1 MKNIIIKNV
10 LIIGSGVMGS
20 RIACYLSDVG
30 LSVFLLDIIGN
41 DKNRNSIVNSNLNK
55 TIKSRPEPLLDKS
68 NVHNITTGNIIDDI
82 NKIKDSDW
90 IIEAVSEK
98 ENIKKEVLD
107 IIEKNKKKES
117 IVSTNTSGL
126 SINNLVK
133 GRSKEFKENF
143 LGIHFFNPPRQLRL
157 LEIIP
162 NKKTKK
168 GIIDFFKDYCSKIL
182 GKEVVLCKDTPGFI
196 GNRVGVFS
204 LMNCV
209 HNAIKHKLSVGEV
222 DALTGKFVFR
232 PKSATFRTID
242 IIGLDTLKNL
252 NVDIVERTNDINTK
266 VNFKFP
272 EALNE
277 MYELGSYGDKSG
289 KGFYQKRI
297 DKNGKRKFLE
307 INLKDKKYVEAK
319 KIDNKKIVFSNRDP
333 LTLINKN
340 KKYGLFYQDIFLDL
354 FTYCSYMIPK
364 ITDEIYKVDQTMKF
378 GFGWVYGPF
387 EIWDMMGVERV
398 CKMIKNEK
406 KNVSEWVIDMLKRN
420 VNSFYGIEENK
431 KLFYDLKTKKYSPIK
446 EGVLYQTQTSYKKE
460 TLSYHSEDGIAHV
473 KINSNLLDQK
483 TLTKTIETLH
493 GIENNSKGLVIDL
506 VSDPTNQ
513 HTHSK
518 ELLKN
523 IKDKS
528 FRKVEQTISLQQ
540 KLSNTIKH
548 FGIPTVSVASG
559 FVVGQNL
566 NLLMSSKN
574 SCVYKETYMGLPELN
589 LGIIPIGGSSKEL
602 LLTIDDEFVEGD
614 PEGNRLTLIY
624 NNFALKKISSSAV
637 EGKNLRFLG
646 CKDNYYFNPKTLVN
660 NAKEKVKQIIE
671 TGYVSEP
678 NNKKITAR
686 GRYGLSVLYALSE
699 NYRQAGLLTEHDKL
713 VSDCYA
719 SVLCVGDISE
729 KTKVDQNYFLEH
741 EREVFLSLCSET
753 KTIKR
758 INYFLNKG
766 SIIRN

>member
-1 MKNIIIKNV
+1 
-10 LIIGSGVMGS
+10 
-20 RIACYLSDVG
+20 
-30 LSVFLLDIIGN
+30 
-41 DKNRNSIVNSNLNK
+41 
-55 TIKSRPEPLLDKS
+55 
-68 NVHNITTGNIIDDI
+68 
-82 NKIKDSDW
+82 
-90 IIEAVSEK
+90 
-98 ENIKKEVLD
+98 
-107 IIEKNKKKES
+107 
-117 IVSTNTSGL
+117 
-126 SINNLVK
+126 
-133 GRSKEFKENF
+133 
-143 LGIHFFNPPRQLRL
+143 
-157 LEIIP
+157 
-162 NKKTKK
+162 
-168 GIIDFFKDYCSKIL
+168 
-182 GKEVVLCKDTPGFI
+182 
-196 GNRVGVFS
+196 
-204 LMNCV
+204 
-209 HNAIKHKLSVGEV
+209 
-222 DALTGKFVFR
+222 
-232 PKSATFRTID
+232 
-242 IIGLDTLKNL
+242 
-252 NVDIVERTNDINTK
+252 
-266 VNFKFP
+266 
-272 EALNE
+272 
-277 MYELGSYGDKSG
+277 
-289 KGFYQKRI
+289 
-297 DKNGKRKFLE
+297 
-307 INLKDKKYVEAK
+307 
-319 KIDNKKIVFSNRDP
+319 
-333 LTLINKN
+333 
-340 KKYGLFYQDIFLDL
+340 
-354 FTYCSYMIPK
+354 MIPK

-446 EGVLYQTQTSYKKE
+446 EGILYQTQTSYKKE

-513 HTHSK
+513 NTHSK

-548 FGIPTVSVASG
+548 FGIPAVSVASG

-624 NNFALKKISSSAV
+624 NNFALKKISNSAV

-646 CKDNYYFNPKTLVN
+646 CKDNYYFNPKLLVN

-671 TGYVSEP
+671 TGHVSEP

-686 GRYGLSVLYALSE
+686 GRYGLSVLYTLSE

-713 VSDCYA
+713 VSDGYA

-741 EREVFLSLCSET
+741 EREVFLSLCSEI